1 MGRHR
6 LLAGAAAM
14 GLAASAQAGEVRVT
28 VAEYSSETGP
38 YFEEMARQF
47 EEAHPDTD
55 VVIEVT
61 PWDVLLQKLTTDI
74 AGGVNADL
82 AIIGTRWLVDFV
94 EQGVAE
100 PLDPYIDDAFR
111 DRFIETFLTPSV
123 MDGQVYGLP
132 IAASARALFYNETL
146 FEQAGL
152 DGPPETWEELR
163 ADAEA
168 ISALGEDV
176 AGYGLQGKEIETDVY
191 FYYPMWS
198 YGGDILAE
206 DGSSGLDSEA
216 AVEAATLY
224 KDMIDAGLTQ
234 DGPTAYSREDV
245 QNLFKQGR
253 VGMMITAPFLS
264 GQIAEEA
271 PDLAYGIAPIPA
283 GPDGERG
290 TYGVTDSIVMF
301 ANSDNEGRG
310 LGVHGLPLHPR
321 PPLAVH
327 AKRGLP
333 AGAEVRG
340 RGARLHRG
348 RGSRGLRRGAARR
361 ALRPRDRRLGGDRRR
376 HERRAPA
383 HLPRRGRA
391 PGGARRGRGRGRP
404 HPREVAAGD
413 GARRA
418 FEAFGHCGA
427 PGDRGASE
435 VTTAAAPR
443 SRVSRMRPGPL
454 PYLLVLPAFLL
465 AALIVLWPLVTI
477 ANIAV
482 HDVNRFGQLQG
493 FSGAANLADLWADAD
508 FHAAAWR
515 TLVWTGGV
523 VGGTLALSVPIA
535 LVLDE
540 DFHGRG
546 LARVIVMLPWS
557 VSLTMTA
564 IVWRWALNGGERDAQ
579 LRPARRGRDR
589 WQRGL
594 ARLGRDRTSRSRS
607 PSGCWCRSRSP

>member
-1 MGRHR
+1 MSGILRTTIG
-6 LLAGAAAM
+6 AGAL
-14 GLAASAQAGEVRVT
+14 GLAASAQVVPAQAGEVRVT
-28 VAEYSSETGP
+28 VAEYSSKTGP

-123 MDGQVYGLP
+123 MDGRIYGLP

-146 FEQAGL
+146 FEQAGI

-163 ADAEA
+163 GDAEA
-168 ISALGEDV
+168 ISALGENI

-198 YGGDILAE
+198 YGGDILDE
-206 DGSSGLDSEA
+206 DGSSGLNSEA

-271 PDLAYGIAPIPA
+271 PDLAYSIAPIPA

-290 TYGVTDSIVMF
+290 TYGVTNSIVMF
-301 ANSDNEGRG
+301 ANSD
-310 LGVHGLPLHPR
+310 V
-321 PPLAVH
+321 
-327 AKRGLP
+327 K
-333 AGAEVRG
+333 
-340 RGARLHRG
+340 
-348 RGSRGLRRGAARR
+348 
-361 ALRPRDRRLGGDRRR
+361 D
-376 HERRAPA
+376 
-383 HLPRRGRA
+383 
-391 PGGARRGRGRGRP
+391 
-404 HPREVAAGD
+404 
-413 GARRA
+413 
-418 FEAFGHCGA
+418 EAWEFM
-427 PGDRGASE
+427 DFLF
-435 VTTAAAPR
+435 TQAPR
-443 SRVSRMRPGPL
+443 SQFTQDEGFL
-454 PYLLVLPAFLL
+454 PVLKSVAEEPAFTEDEDLKAFAAVLPDARFAPVIAGWEEIADVTS
-465 AALIVLWPLVTI
+465 AALQRIYLGEVEP
-477 ANIAV
+477 
-482 HDVNRFGQLQG
+482 Q
-493 FSGAANLADLWADAD
+493 AALAE
-508 FHAAAWR
+508 AAAE
-515 TLVWTGGV
+515 
-523 VGGTLALSVPIA
+523 A
-535 LVLDE
+535 
-540 DFHGRG
+540 
-546 LARVIVMLPWS
+546 
-557 VSLTMTA
+557 
-564 IVWRWALNGGERDAQ
+564 
-579 LRPARRGRDR
+579 DR
-589 WQRGL
+589 I
-594 ARLGRDRTSRSRS
+594 LGK
-607 PSGCWCRSRSP
+607 